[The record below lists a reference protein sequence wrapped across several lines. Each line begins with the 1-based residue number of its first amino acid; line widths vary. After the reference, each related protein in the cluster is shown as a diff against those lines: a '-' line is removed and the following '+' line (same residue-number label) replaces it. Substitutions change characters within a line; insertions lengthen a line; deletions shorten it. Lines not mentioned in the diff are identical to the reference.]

1 MYFKSSKRNKKKE
14 QDYSKREDFSIEL
27 STSLEENIINIK
39 KMLDQPGDLLTRP
52 FVIGETGPACAII
65 YIDGLTD
72 TKVINESIMKNIQS
86 GADEI
91 GKGFEEAETA
101 LLDRLSYHVISS
113 ASVKK
118 VTTLDD
124 ASLAILSG
132 ETALFVDGTDEL
144 LIIDTK
150 GWEDRSIEQPVSEGT
165 IRGPRDAFTENIRT
179 NTMLIRRR
187 IRDANLRFKSHQ
199 IGRRSKNNLTV
210 AFVDGIVHPELIK
223 EVNRRLE
230 TIDLDD
236 APESGYIE
244 EWIEDSFLSP
254 FPQMHNTERPD
265 KVATALTEGKVAIL
279 LDGTPF
285 VLIAPATFGAMM
297 HSPEDYYERWMIGS
311 LLRTLRYFAA
321 FLAVFLPALYIAL
334 VSYHPGLIP
343 SKLAFSIAATREGLP
358 FPAVIEAFL
367 MEITME
373 LLREAGIRLPKPIGQ
388 TIGIVGGL
396 VIGEAAVS
404 AGIVSPVM
412 VIIVAVTAIASFS
425 LPSYSFAISIRMLR
439 FGFMIAAAFLGLYG
453 IILAYILINIH
464 IVNLKSFGIPY
475 TTPFAPGFKSDWKDL
490 VLRFPIPMM
499 TKRPKFM
506 QTEDDTR
513 IDKEG
518 KS

>member
-1 MYFKSSKRNKKKE
+1 MFFRSPKRKKQNNQGQE
-14 QDYSKREDFSIEL
+14 NFTTGLYN
-27 STSLEENIINIK
+27 SLELNIENIK
-39 KMLDQPGDLLTRP
+39 KILDQPDDLVTRK
-52 FVIGETGPACAII
+52 FAIGENGHTCAIV

-72 TKVINESIMKNIQS
+72 TKVINDEIMKNLQIELEEVDKSSVQS
-86 GADEI
+86 DA
-91 GKGFEEAETA
+91 A
-101 LLDRLSYHVISS
+101 LLDKLSRQFISIS
-113 ASVKK
+113 NVKK
-118 VTTLDD
+118 VKTLDD
-124 ASLAILSG
+124 LSLAILSG
-132 ETALFVDGTDEL
+132 DTALFVDGIDQL
-144 LIIDTK
+144 LLIDTK
-150 GWEDRSIEQPVSEGT
+150 NWKSRNIEEPVSEGT
-165 IRGPRDAFTENIRT
+165 IRGPRDGFTENIRT
-179 NTMLIRRR
+179 NTMLLRRR
-187 IRDANLRFKSHQ
+187 IRDANLRFKSYQ
-199 IGRRSKNNLTV
+199 IGRRSRKSLIV
-210 AFVDGIVHPELIK
+210 SYIDGVVHPNLLK

-230 TIDLDD
+230 TIDVDD

-244 EWIEDSFLSP
+244 QWIEDNFLSP
-254 FPQMHNTERPD
+254 FPQMQNTERPD
-265 KVATALTEGKVAIL
+265 KVAAALTEGKIAII

-285 VLIAPATFGAMM
+285 VLIAPATFGSMM

-311 LLRTLRYFAA
+311 LLRVLRYFAA

-358 FPAVIEAFL
+358 FPAVIEALL

-439 FGFMIAAAFLGLYG
+439 FGFMIAAAFFGLYG
-453 IILAYILINIH
+453 IILAYIMVNIH

-475 TTPFAPGFKSDWKDL
+475 STPFAPAFKGDWKDL
-490 VLRFPIPMM
+490 VLRVPITMM
-499 TKRPKFM
+499 NRRPKFL
-506 QTEDDTR
+506 QTEDEKR
-513 IDKEG
+513 IDKED